1 MTLAPNLPLAEVTSI
16 ALRLLI
22 HEMGVVNTARFLN
35 QYATGLGDSV
45 VEKATIM
52 GTLTVAD
59 IAAAI
64 RQEMP
69 PPRHADRPPS
79 R

>member
-1 MTLAPNLPLAEVTSI
+1 MTLAPNLPLAEVNTI

-22 HEMGVVNTARFLN
+22 QEMGVVNTARFLN

-45 VEKATIM
+45 LEKDRLTGSM
-52 GTLTVAD
+52 TVAE

-64 RQEMP
+64 KQTK
-69 PPRHADRPPS
+69 RPPTPRS
-79 R
+79 HHS